1 MCACIPNQEIAHAVD
16 KTVVRSL
23 SAVPPVERDQVFSV
37 CRASLHPTDV
47 LVTNH
52 SRYEV
57 YQSP

>member
-1 MCACIPNQEIAHAVD
+1 MCACMPNQEIAHAVD

-23 SAVPPVERDQVFSV
+23 SAVPPVERDRVISV
-37 CRASLHPTDV
+37 CRACLHPTDV

-52 SRYEV
+52 SRYEA